1 MTTNLRSRYIIIAIV
16 LGLAVTALLKGWP
29 PSLGIDLRGGTIL
42 TYEVERL
49 GDSANSEAVG
59 TDETIRD
66 QELEDTVRV
75 ISERIN
81 SEGVKDI
88 QVRIEGTKYLR
99 IELPNMS
106 KAQADQVKRRMTQVG
121 RLQMLIMAQNGDKGR
136 ADEQGVVK
144 TFAANFDTDRKR
156 MLEDHF
162 EDRNKPL
169 FDPGPSFRWFPS
181 KPEIG
186 KNETKDSYD
195 ARLADYRS
203 DLETKPWEVSG
214 NWYYF
219 DPEFWGD
226 EDEGL
231 RGFTGNDI
239 TDPVRS
245 TDQRGGRAVSFNVR
259 EYAQIDFGAYTQ
271 KHLKRQLALV
281 LNGEMWSAPSI
292 NDVLTTNV
300 QISSGSGGFT
310 QEEEEWLINCL
321 QAGSLKLTPKLLSTE
336 EIGASLGQTSIRRGS
351 MAFIIGAALVLVFML
366 VYYRTSGMI
375 ACVALACNF
384 VAIMAVLIILDASLT
399 LPGMAGLIL
408 TIGMAVDA
416 NILIFERIR
425 EELAKGKTLG
435 HAAKNGFD
443 RAFVTIF
450 DANLTTFI
458 VAAFLVAYG
467 KGPIKG
473 FGYTLM
479 TGIVCTM
486 FSALYVT
493 RTLMGS
499 MIKSGK
505 IETLSMMGVLT
516 KGNIT
521 FSRLAKKTAM
531 GSIALII
538 VAVALTV
545 STGDEKY
552 GLDFNGGTSVRVSFN
567 EAQKREAVLAAIA
580 TITVDGKAKYKH
592 PEATLLSPI
601 DGASSVVDIRLDY
614 VPAESEDVQEGTDGE
629 SEFAQIERELE
640 TALKGKLVSETLTD
654 INYDSATNLWSAT
667 LNLSDAY
674 EDSAKI
680 VELAGL
686 AGIRGATAVAKGSSY
701 TVTGAITEDLSN
713 DVEPKFLAALANVD
727 AIKVSN
733 PFPKVRFLGPNV
745 VADLK
750 GSAIKSMLVSLVFI
764 LGYIWFRFKEF
775 KYGIAATVALV
786 HDVLI
791 AWGLVIAF
799 NMSGLVNV
807 PITLNVVAAFL
818 TIIGY
823 SLNDT
828 IVVFDRIREN
838 LGNVKGSF
846 REVVDRSINQT
857 LSRTIL
863 TSVTTFL
870 VVAVVLLANLGIE
883 SPLEGLAFTLLVG
896 VVVGTYSSI
905 FVASPVLVFLHN
917 RSIEKA
923 ESAGQKKRK
932 KPAVANA

>member
-1 MTTNLRSRYIIIAIV
+1 MTTNLNSRFVIIAIV
-16 LGLAVTALLKGWP
+16 LGLAITALVTGWP

-49 GDSANSEAVG
+49 ADNPDSTDAAPTEA
-59 TDETIRD
+59 IRD
-66 QELEDTVRV
+66 IELEDTVRV

-88 QVRIEGTKYLR
+88 QVRVEGTKYIR
-99 IELPNMS
+99 IELPDMS
-106 KAQADQVKRRMTQVG
+106 SAQAKQVKQRMTQVG
-121 RLQMLIMAQNGDKGR
+121 RLQMLIVAQANDKGSDGKVF
-136 ADEQGVVK
+136 ADS
-144 TFAANFDTDRKR
+144 FNADRKR
-156 MLEDHF
+156 MLEEHF

-169 FDPGPSFRWFPS
+169 FASGQSFRWFPT
-181 KPEIG
+181 KPEIAD
-186 KNETKDSYD
+186 NETQESYKARLDDYND
-195 ARLADYRS
+195 ARKN
-203 DLETKPWEVSG
+203 KPWEVQG
-214 NWYYF
+214 EWYYF

-226 EDEGL
+226 EAEGL

-239 TDPVRS
+239 YDPIRS
-245 TDQRGGRAVSFNVR
+245 SDDHGGRAVSFSVR
-259 EYAQIDFGAYTQ
+259 EYAQTDFAAYTD
-271 KHLKRQLALV
+271 KHGGRRLALV
-281 LNGEMWSAPSI
+281 LNGEQWSAPTI
-292 NDVLTTNV
+292 QDVLSDGVRIT
-300 QISSGSGGFT
+300 GGAGGFT
-310 QEEEEWLINCL
+310 SDEQEWLINCL

-336 EIGASLGQTSIRRGS
+336 EIGSTLGQTSIERGTL
-351 MAFIIGAALVLVFML
+351 AFIIGAVLVLVFML

-375 ACVALACNF
+375 ACIALACNF

-425 EELAKGKTLG
+425 EELSKGKTLG

-505 IETLSMMGVLT
+505 IETLSMM
-516 KGNIT
+516 
-521 FSRLAKKTAM
+521 R
-531 GSIALII
+531 
-538 VAVALTV
+538 ALTNSNIAFSEKV
-545 STGDEKY
+545 KFTGILSAVLIVVAICLSFMTGDEKY
-552 GLDFNGGTSVRVSFN
+552 GLDFNGGTTVRITF
-567 EAQKREAVLAAIA
+567 EEGQKREDVLAAIA
-580 TITVDGKAKYKH
+580 SITADGKPKYQH
-592 PEATLLSPI
+592 PEATLLSPV
-601 DGASSVVDIRLDY
+601 DGKASQVDIRLDY
-614 VPAESEDVQEGTDGE
+614 VPAKGDEAQAGNDGE
-629 SEFAQIERELE
+629 SEFAQIERQLE
-640 TALKGKLVSETLTD
+640 GAFKGKLVPESLTD
-654 INYDSATNLWSAT
+654 IEYDANRHIWSAN
-667 LNLSDAY
+667 LNLSQPFA
-674 EDSAKI
+674 DSAKI
-680 VELAGL
+680 IELAGL
-686 AGIRGATAVAKGSSY
+686 AGLRGATATANGNTY
-701 TVTGAITEDLSN
+701 AVTGSLTEDLLTQ
-713 DVEPKFLAALANVD
+713 VEPQFLTALSNVD

-750 GSAIKSMLVSLVFI
+750 GSAIKSMLISLFFI
-764 LGYIWFRFKEF
+764 LAYIWFRFKEF
-775 KYGIAATVALV
+775 KYGIAATIALV

-791 AWGLVIAF
+791 AWGLVILF
-799 NMSGLVNV
+799 NMLGIINV

-838 LGNVKGSF
+838 LGNVKGSY

-863 TSVTTFL
+863 TSITTFL
-870 VVAVVLLANLGIE
+870 VVSVVLFANLGIE
-883 SPLEGLAFTLLVG
+883 SPLEGLAFTLLIG
-896 VVVGTYSSI
+896 IVVGTYSSI
-905 FVASPVLVFLHN
+905 FVASPVLVFFHN
-917 RSIEKA
+917 RAVDKA
-923 ESAGQKKRK
+923 ASTGKKSRK
-932 KPAVANA
+932 ATATANA